1 MLRYKNEKKKSFL
14 AIQLTTEFDFSH
26 QTLKLGIFDHQAIKI
41 VYI

>member
-1 MLRYKNEKKKSFL
+1 MLRYKNEKKLFL
-14 AIQLTTEFDFSH
+14 TIQLSAEFDFSH